1 MSQPQN
7 PTSPFKLFSAWMI
20 VTIPLAWGV
29 YRTVLNALA
38 LFQ

>member
-1 MSQPQN
+1 MSQPQST
-7 PTSPFKLFSAWMI
+7 TSAFQLFIAWMI